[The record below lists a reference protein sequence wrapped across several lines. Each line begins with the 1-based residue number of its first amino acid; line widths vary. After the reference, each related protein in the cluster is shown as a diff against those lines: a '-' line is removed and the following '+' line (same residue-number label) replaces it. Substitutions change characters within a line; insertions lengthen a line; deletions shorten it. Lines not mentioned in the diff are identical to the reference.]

1 MTGITGC
8 GICEFCELLEQP
20 YSKKIIIKKT

>member
-8 GICEFCELLEQP
+8 GISEFCELLEQP
-20 YSKKIIIKKT
+20 YSEKIIIKKT